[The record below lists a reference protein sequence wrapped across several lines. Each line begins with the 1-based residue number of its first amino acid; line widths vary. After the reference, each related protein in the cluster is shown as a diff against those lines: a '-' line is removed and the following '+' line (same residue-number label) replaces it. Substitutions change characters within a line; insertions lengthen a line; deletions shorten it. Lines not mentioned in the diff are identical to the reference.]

1 MNIFNMQTQEPNMP
15 TICKKSNYQYS
26 IRNQKQI
33 KNINHQKKLK
43 FKNTKKKDMSHFQ
56 RRN

>member
-1 MNIFNMQTQEPNMP
+1 MQTQQPNMP

-26 IRNQKQI
+26 IKNQKQI
-33 KNINHQKKLK
+33 KNINHQTKLK
-43 FKNTKKKDMSHFQ
+43 FKNIKKKDMSHFQ